1 MIGALPSGE
10 GAWHMPRQKT
20 RRLKILLLRETVER
34 FEDALR
40 DPASLESHDL
50 NAGLGFEGRFYLQA
64 SHGTQ
69 PPWQRFVNQGL
80 AEPIRE
86 IWNQTNAG
94 VLLLAAADRFFAVT
108 FGYGRNLLSPDSFVR
123 DFGLKVVLNTVDADQ
138 LRSVDVKSIEEL
150 VVTTRRQTSRT
161 ADLDT
166 FGLDVSHDL
175 LRAVTGKPRDPAF
188 GRRISGADTL
198 AVSIPCE
205 MSDLADRCELF
216 LETYNRPD
224 YRERF
229 EFIDHMAPVRDRELV
244 EMLNSRLVSDL
255 IGRHLERLYLA
266 VPDPMEW
273 GGVPGFTYSNSKRA
287 TVHEDLD
294 VDEWLAEL
302 DADRPIDVPE
312 LKRQHVG
319 VRFDESETSANR
331 WSIFS
336 CLVYE
341 TEVDENLYVLSDG
354 DWFRV
359 AKSLAERVRKEVS
372 GLRDEAFRL
381 PPALNGELE
390 GVYNERVAREL
401 GFGLMDQVPVRPGGA
416 RTSMELCDLL
426 APDGRFIHVKRKTR
440 SSTLSHLFAQGVVSA
455 QEFMLDESF
464 RADARGRIP
473 SGHADLTALV
483 PDAQPRARDYKVVYA
498 VVTRPSDNWP
508 LSLPFF
514 SQLNASNAAKQL
526 RNMQLAVSLVQI
538 EELPA

>member
-1 MIGALPSGE
+1 
-10 GAWHMPRQKT
+10 MPRQKT
-20 RRLKILLLRETVER
+20 RRLKILLLRESVER

-40 DPASLESHDL
+40 DPAELEPHDTKV
-50 NAGLGFEGRFYLQA
+50 GLGFEGRFYLQA
-64 SHGTQ
+64 SHGSR
-69 PPWQRFVNQGL
+69 PPWQEFVNEGL
-80 AEPIRE
+80 AEPIPDT
-86 IWNQTNAG
+86 WNQTNAG
-94 VLLLAAADRFFAVT
+94 VLLLSAAGRLFALT
-108 FGYGRNLLSPDSFVR
+108 FGYGRNLLNPDAFVR

-166 FGLDVSHDL
+166 FGLDASHDL
-175 LRAVTGKPRDPAF
+175 LRAVTGKPRDPVF

-216 LETYNRPD
+216 LNTYNLPD

-229 EFIDHMAPVRDRELV
+229 EFIDHMAPVRDREVV
-244 EMLNSRLVSDL
+244 EMLNGRLVSDL
-255 IGRHLERLYLA
+255 NGRRLDRLYLA

-273 GGVPGFTYSNSKRA
+273 GGVPGFTYSDGKRA
-287 TVHEDLD
+287 AVHEDLD
-294 VDEWLAEL
+294 VEEWLIEL
-302 DADRPIDVPE
+302 DPERSLDLGE
-312 LKRQHVG
+312 LKRRHVG
-319 VRFDESETSANR
+319 VRFDESETSSIR

-341 TEVDENLYVLSDG
+341 TEMDESLYVLSDG

-359 AKSLAERVRKEVS
+359 AKSLAERVQNEITS
-372 GLRDEAFRL
+372 LRDETFRL
-381 PPALNGELE
+381 PPAMSGELE
-390 GVYNERVAREL
+390 AVYNERVAREL
-401 GFGLMDQVPVRPGGA
+401 GYGLMDQVPVRPGGA

-455 QEFMLDESF
+455 QEFILDASF

-473 SGHADLTALV
+473 ANHAELATLL
-483 PDAQPRARDYKVVYA
+483 PDSQPRGRDYRVVYA

-514 SQLNASNAAKQL
+514 SQLNASNAATQL
-526 RNMQLAVSLVQI
+526 RKMQLTVSLVQI
-538 EELPA
+538 EELPG